1 MNNTIIKINM
11 DKVFWDLIRSGNK
24 TAFTKLYND
33 HADFLF
39 AYGSKINSDYDTVT
53 EAIQDLFVYL
63 YEKKEK
69 LSYPESTKAYLCI
82 ALKRILIRTSNKK
95 RSVIIFSLDNTD
107 QPEYN
112 FNIDIDIES
121 AIIRDEEKKETLEK
135 LQIAL
140 EKLSPQQREVIYLKY
155 YKECTN
161 DEVALIL
168 GVSNQIV
175 RNIASRALIRL
186 RKFGE
191 IRTLCINDEV
201 QL

>member
-1 MNNTIIKINM
+1 M
-11 DKVFWDLIRSGNK
+11 DKDFWNLIKSGDE

-39 AYGSKINSDYDTVT
+39 AYGSKITSDPDVVT
-53 EAIQDLFVYL
+53 EAIQDLFVYI

-69 LSYPESTKAYLCI
+69 LSCPESTKAYLCI

-95 RSVIIFSLDNTD
+95 RAIITFSLDNTG

-112 FNIDIDIES
+112 FNLDIDIET
-121 AIIRDEEKKETLEK
+121 AIIQREDREETLRD
-135 LQIAL
+135 LQSAL
-140 EKLSPQQREVIYLKY
+140 NRLSPQQREVIYLKY

-161 DEVALIL
+161 DEVAQIL

-175 RNIASRALIRL
+175 RNIASRALIKL
-186 RKFGE
+186 RQIRE
-191 IRTLCINDEV
+191 LRTLSIINEA